1 MASILLLGA
10 TSAIVAAAADR
21 CAARGDRLFLVGR
34 DAGKLDELA
43 RRLGPAVVGR
53 EAMDLCRTELHE
65 PMLGRAWA
73 ALGGRVDAVL
83 IGHGVLSDQ
92 LATEASWDEA
102 RASLEVNLLSVVA
115 LLVPI
120 ANRLEAARGGT
131 LAVLTSVAGQRGRPR
146 NYTYGAAKGA
156 LSVYLQGLRSR
167 LYASGVRV
175 SDLRPGPI
183 VSPMTAGHERNALF
197 STPEAIAP
205 AIVRALDRG
214 TPVVWLPWYW
224 WPILAIVRR
233 LPEAVFQRFGF
244 LAGR

>member
-1 MASILLLGA
+1 MGAVLLLGA
-10 TSAIVAAAADR
+10 TSAIVAATAER
-21 CAARGDRLFLVGR
+21 LAARGDRLYVVGR
-34 DAGKLDELA
+34 DPTKLAAVVE
-43 RRLGPAVVGR
+43 RLGPAVVGQ
-53 EAMDLCRTELHE
+53 EALDLCRTEAHAA
-65 PMLGRAWA
+65 MLDRAWE
-73 ALGGRVDAVL
+73 ALGGSVDGVL

-92 LATEASWDEA
+92 LATEADAEQA

-120 ANRLEAARGGT
+120 ANRMEAARRGT
-131 LAVLTSVAGQRGRPR
+131 IGVITSVAGQRGRPR

-167 LYASGVRV
+167 LHASGVRV
-175 SDLRPGPI
+175 SDMRPGPI
-183 VSPMTAGHERNALF
+183 VTPMTVGHTPNALF

-205 AIVRALDRG
+205 AIVRGLDRG

-224 WPILAIVRR
+224 LPIMTIVRW

>member
-1 MASILLLGA
+1 MRGVLLLGA
-10 TSAIVAAAADR
+10 TSAIVVAVADR
-21 CAARGDRLFLVGR
+21 LVARGDRVYLVGR
-34 DAGKLDELA
+34 DRVKLDSLVA
-43 RRLGPAVVGR
+43 RLGAGVAGH
-53 EAMDLCRTELHE
+53 EALDLTDTAAHAA
-65 PMLGRAWA
+65 MLDRAWS
-73 ALGGRVDAVL
+73 ALGKVDQVL

-92 LATEASWDEA
+92 LATEADPAEA
-102 RASLEVNLLSVVA
+102 LRSLDVNLLSVVA
-115 LLVPI
+115 LVVPI
-120 ANRLEAARGGT
+120 ANRMEAAGRGTIG
-131 LAVLTSVAGQRGRPR
+131 VITSVAGQRGRPR

-167 LYASGVRV
+167 LWRSGVAV
-175 SDLRPGPI
+175 CDLRPGPI
-183 VSPMTAGHERNALF
+183 VSPMTVGHARNALF

-224 WPILAIVRR
+224 APIIAIVRW